1 MLERF
6 RWQILILIVGFILIG
21 AGIMV
26 ARNYGSEKPKVE
38 IIDDSDLNVTEIL
51 VEIVG
56 EVASPGVYSL
66 KVGSRV
72 EDILILSGGL
82 TSEADLDYV
91 EKKVNRASRLSDGQK
106 IYIPSVGESSTSS
119 DGGTGVLGGE
129 SGLVNINSAS
139 QKELESLWGIGPVY
153 AQNIIEQRPYS
164 SVEELLSK
172 KILKENVYE
181 RIKEQ
186 ITAYLH
192 LIY

>member
-66 KVGSRV
+66 KAGSRV

-106 IYIPSVGESSTSS
+106 I
-119 DGGTGVLGGE
+119 
-129 SGLVNINSAS
+129 
-139 QKELESLWGIGPVY
+139 
-153 AQNIIEQRPYS
+153 
-164 SVEELLSK
+164 
-172 KILKENVYE
+172 
-181 RIKEQ
+181 
-186 ITAYLH
+186 
-192 LIY
+192 

>member
-66 KVGSRV
+66 KAGSRV

-186 ITAYLH
+186 ITAY
-192 LIY
+192 